1 MNLDFL
7 ARGLHTRT
15 AVARFPLRQ
24 LDFLVCWCLRIR
36 CLYSYFHI
44 LIVFL
49 SRVREAKLT
58 ERNSLQNRISLRRS
72 YEKESCAI
80 AKMAARCSLYSLQ
93 RYDNSK
99 LSKMAACRK
108 LGFGVTG
115 NSAIRSADPENPTL
129 EPNTKC
135 IGSPISDHPLWRY
148 GHLSILGHMEP
159 PFWGR
164 GGRMGSAMAPLERA
178 MVVSYRLSIVTVALS
193 VTIRP
198 QFAIEC
204 LRRSNQQVGGS
215 LWAKNF
221 RVFHLQ

>member
-1 MNLDFL
+1 MPPYKM
-7 ARGLHTRT
+7 
-15 AVARFPLRQ
+15 PL
-24 LDFLVCWCLRIR
+24 FVFSH
-36 CLYSYFHI
+36 SYC
-44 LIVFL
+44 FL

-58 ERNSLQNRISLRRS
+58 ERNSLQNRISVRRS
-72 YEKESCAI
+72 HEQESCAI
-80 AKMAARCSLYSLQ
+80 AKMTARCSLYSLQ

-115 NSAIRSADPENPTL
+115 NSAIRSADLENPTL

-135 IGSPISDHPLWRY
+135 IGSPISDHLLWRY

-164 GGRMGSAMAPLERA
+164 GGRMGSAMASLERA

-204 LRRSNQQVGGS
+204 LRRSNQQVVGHFGPKIFGCSTCSRPMMFGS
-215 LWAKNF
+215 AESEHPRLTNGEIISEEF
-221 RVFHLQ
+221 QPV